1 MNITI
6 HRGTNQIG
14 GILTEITTDTTKIF
28 IDCGAELPDPNAKPN
43 PVNVEEITKGANAI
57 FITHTHGDHIGELPK
72 ILPDT
77 SVYMGRIAKE
87 IEVVKTK
94 RLIKAKLQS
103 EEYLKRLKGYKTFMP
118 ADKIKIGDITIT
130 AFHADH
136 SFDSYSFLIQVMR
149 LFKIKLIYIV
159 INHKI
164 A

>member
-14 GILTEITTDTTKIF
+14 GILTEISTDTTKIF
-28 IDCGAELPDPNAKPN
+28 IDCGAELPDPNLKPN
-43 PVNVEEITKGANAI
+43 PLNVAEITKGANAI

-94 RLIKAKLQS
+94 RLVKAKLQS
-103 EEYLKRLKGYKTFMP
+103 EKY
-118 ADKIKIGDITIT
+118 
-130 AFHADH
+130 
-136 SFDSYSFLIQVMR
+136 
-149 LFKIKLIYIV
+149 
-159 INHKI
+159 
-164 A
+164 